1 MKQTYTV
8 HYNKNMN
15 RESSSSREIK
25 VDEVGECPCCH
36 FATSPTY
43 IDGFLIVDKKDK
55 IPITTFLVLYCPRCN
70 NIYIAKYTS
79 TTGLND
85 FKLDFVF
92 PQQSQLIIF
101 SEEINKLSPEFVSIY
116 NQSIE
121 AESNSI
127 TQGLAGLGFR
137 KSLEFLIKDYLI
149 KYKHQNK
156 NTIINLDLGKCVD
169 KLDDDLKDIAK
180 ASVWIGNDE
189 VHYFRK
195 NPEYDTETLKAFI
208 NCLVLEIDIEYSK
221 KKAKELIHKK

>member
-1 MKQTYTV
+1 MSIHPMT
-8 HYNKNMN
+8 
-15 RESSSSREIK
+15 K
-25 VDEVGECPCCH
+25 VTG
-36 FATSPTY
+36 
-43 IDGFLIVDKKDK
+43 
-55 IPITTFLVLYCPRCN
+55 VLD
-70 NIYIAKYTS
+70 IS
-79 TTGLND
+79 
-85 FKLDFVF
+85 
-92 PQQSQLIIF
+92 
-101 SEEINKLSPEFVSIY
+101 NKLSPEFVSIY

-189 VHYFRK
+189 IHYFRK

-208 NCLVLEIDIEYSK
+208 NCLVLEIDMEYSK

>member
-43 IDGFLIVDKKDK
+43 IDGFLIVDKEDK

-92 PQQSQLIIF
+92 PQQSQLITF
-101 SEEINKLSPEFVSIY
+101 SEEILFLAAAAVTVLWNSISSSFVRVTAPLLTLLYISSD
-116 NQSIE
+116 NL
-121 AESNSI
+121 SNS
-127 TQGLAGLGFR
+127 LL
-137 KSLEFLIKDYLI
+137 
-149 KYKHQNK
+149 
-156 NTIINLDLGKCVD
+156 
-169 KLDDDLKDIAK
+169 
-180 ASVWIGNDE
+180 
-189 VHYFRK
+189 
-195 NPEYDTETLKAFI
+195 
-208 NCLVLEIDIEYSK
+208 
-221 KKAKELIHKK
+221 